1 MPDIKNGASISLQ
14 SVSHQYRD
22 SRLIL
27 DQLSLHIQEGE
38 FVSIL
43 GPSGC
48 GKSTLLRLLAALEHP
63 TSGKLLFNSPQGR
76 TIRGVVFQEPRLLPW
91 RTVLDNVKLPLELKK
106 TPSKTSRQE
115 AMEALKRVSLEDS
128 ADKYP
133 SQLSGGMKMR
143 VAVARALVFQPNLL
157 LLDEPFSALDEYA
170 RQALQE
176 ELRSLW
182 QQSKMTVVFV
192 THSISEAVYLSNRS
206 IIFPH
211 RVGHA
216 GSQIVIDQPIHLP
229 LARSPDIRLDGHFS
243 TEIKKLSQFLKLRE
257 KTKASS

>member
-22 SRLIL
+22 SKLIL
-27 DQLSLHIQEGE
+27 DQLTLDIREGE

-63 TSGKLLFNSPQGR
+63 TSGKLQFSSPEGR

-91 RTVLDNVKLPLELKK
+91 RTVLENVKLPLELKK
-106 TPSKTSRQE
+106 DPFKQSRQK
-115 AMEALKRVSLEDS
+115 ALEALERVSLEDS

-133 SQLSGGMKMR
+133 AQLSGGMKMR
-143 VAVARALVFQPNLL
+143 VAVARALVFQPSLL

-176 ELRSLW
+176 ELRGLW
-182 QQSKMTVVFV
+182 QKSKMTVVFV

-211 RVGHA
+211 LVGHK
-216 GSQIVIDQPIHLP
+216 GPQVVIDQPIHLP
-229 LARSPDIRLDGHFS
+229 LARPSEIRLDGQFS
-243 TEIKKLSQFLKLRE
+243 NEIKKLSQFLKRRE
-257 KTKASS
+257 ETKVDL